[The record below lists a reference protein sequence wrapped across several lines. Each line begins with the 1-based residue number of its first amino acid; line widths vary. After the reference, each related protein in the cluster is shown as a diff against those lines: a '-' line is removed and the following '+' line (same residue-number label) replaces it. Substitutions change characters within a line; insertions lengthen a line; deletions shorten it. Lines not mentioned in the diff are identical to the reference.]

1 MTLTADQIE
10 ILYAFTRKKFVPW
23 YDLQVELVDHLAERI
38 VEEMQKD
45 KTLDFNRALNRVYA
59 GFGIYGFAE
68 IVRER
73 SALLQKEAKRQMWL
87 EIKNQFN
94 LKNLLRS
101 IAIFSI
107 ILFAAL
113 HIDLVFVAIG
123 SILLLVTDLVFFK
136 KFHSFRMHLRNKKKL
151 MITQHLPLLGM
162 GSFIYL
168 QVIGMRYVELFTEQQ
183 AYSDKYRIYFSV
195 LLFIGVIGYLAARQV
210 TENLYSKAKKEYPE
224 AFARSL

>member
-1 MTLTADQIE
+1 MTLTPEQME
-10 ILYAFTRKKFVPW
+10 ILYSFTKKKFVPW

-38 VEEMQKD
+38 AEEMQKD
-45 KTLDFNRALNRVYA
+45 QTLDFNRALNRVYA

-73 SALLQKEAKRQMWL
+73 LSLLQKEANRQMWL
-87 EIKNQFN
+87 EVKNQFN
-94 LKNLLRS
+94 FKNLLRS
-101 IAIFSI
+101 VAIFAVI
-107 ILFAAL
+107 IFSAL
-113 HIDLVFVAIG
+113 HIDLIFVASASI
-123 SILLLVTDLVFFK
+123 ILLFTDLVFFR

-151 MITQHLPLLGM
+151 MVTQHLPLLGM

-168 QVIGMRYVELFTEQQ
+168 QVLGMRYFELFTEQQ
-183 AYSDKYRIYFSV
+183 AHSDKYRIYFSV

-224 AFARSL
+224 AFA